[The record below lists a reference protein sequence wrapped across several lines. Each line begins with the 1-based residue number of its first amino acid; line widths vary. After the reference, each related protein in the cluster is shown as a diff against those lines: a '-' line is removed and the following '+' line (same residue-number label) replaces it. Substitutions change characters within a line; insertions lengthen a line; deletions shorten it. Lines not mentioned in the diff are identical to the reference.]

1 MHLGTTDEQVILSK
15 KLGCAQVMGAF
26 LEGGSNEENALMK
39 KVAVEQPAAPA
50 DLAELGSQGLSFASK
65 L

>member
-1 MHLGTTDEQVILSK
+1 
-15 KLGCAQVMGAF
+15 MGAF

-39 KVAVEQPAAPA
+39 KVAVEQPPAPA
-50 DLAELGSQGLSFASK
+50 DLNELGSQGLSFASK